1 MNGPGRKL
9 KCLLCVVF
17 FFSISTVTCLGQSGR
32 PDETPRR
39 PDPPPPKTEQPPPP
53 PQPVKRPKQP
63 PPKSEPVGHLTLQV
77 RPSDSRV
84 MFANQQIMAV
94 DSTGILT
101 FRNLKLNSH
110 VFVIRR
116 DGYRDRSLTF
126 KPVAGE
132 NKSIEI
138 VLEPLPGILHVA
150 PSIGGTQITV
160 RSLDVTREPIS
171 RFGVIESLEIPA
183 GDYEIAVS
191 KNEYVTVTRRV
202 TIRRAESFRFEPQLQ
217 AVEIPK
223 PQPPSRKVITIPMTS
238 AIEVSG
244 KYLIVRI
251 RGASGEIANSGAIDV
266 MANKLTSRLPEIKGS
281 LPGLPCEIEF
291 VRIANVAE
299 VSLLET
305 PGPSNQWST
314 VAIRVRPKDQKRLIH
329 FAINWR
335 SLERAQAAR

>member
-1 MNGPGRKL
+1 MSSLGSKL
-9 KCLLCVVF
+9 KRLLWVLF
-17 FFSISTVTCLGQSGR
+17 LLSISTVTCLGQSGR
-32 PDETPRR
+32 PDEMQKR
-39 PDPPPPKTEQPPPP
+39 PDPPPPKIEQPPPSKP
-53 PQPVKRPKQP
+53 IKRPKPP
-63 PPKSEPVGHLTLQV
+63 PPKPDPVGHITLQV

-84 MFANQQIMAV
+84 IFNNQQVMAV

-110 VFVIRR
+110 VLVVRR
-116 DGYRDRSLTF
+116 DGYRDRSLSV

-132 NKSIEI
+132 NKLIEV

-150 PSIGGTQITV
+150 PSIGGAQITV
-160 RSLDVTREPIS
+160 RSLDVNREPIT

-183 GDYEIAVS
+183 GDYEITVS
-191 KNEYVTVTRRV
+191 KDEYVMVTRRV
-202 TIRRAESFRFEPQLQ
+202 TIRRAESFRFEPQLL

-223 PQPPSRKVITIPMTS
+223 PQSPARKVITIPMAS

-251 RGASGEIANSGAIDV
+251 RGASGELTNSGAIDV
-266 MANKLTSRLPEIKGS
+266 MANKLTSSLPEIKGS

-299 VSLLET
+299 ASLLET